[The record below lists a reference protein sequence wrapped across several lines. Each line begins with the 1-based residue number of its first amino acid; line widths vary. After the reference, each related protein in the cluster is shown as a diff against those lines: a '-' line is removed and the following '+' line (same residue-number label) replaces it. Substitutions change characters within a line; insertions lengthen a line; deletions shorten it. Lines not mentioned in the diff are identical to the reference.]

1 MKKVVLY
8 GAGELTK
15 NYLKNGTSD
24 YEISAILDRQ
34 WERIKTL
41 CGHKVVA
48 PENVLQFEFEL
59 VIIALDDLK
68 PGMDKT
74 ILEVYQYLQ
83 KLGVEEEKIILQ
95 SFKSLEHHVHRFP
108 RKVYLTELSEMM
120 HKNNIHGDVAEC
132 GVYRGWFA
140 SVINDSFPNE
150 TLWLFDTFSGFD
162 E

>member
-1 MKKVVLY
+1 MTDANHPRY
-8 GAGELTK
+8 TPHSA
-15 NYLKNGTSD
+15 TS
-24 YEISAILDRQ
+24 Q
-34 WERIKTL
+34 
-41 CGHKVVA
+41 
-48 PENVLQFEFEL
+48 L

-150 TLWLFDTFSGFD
+150 TFSNLYTPHISLLI
-162 E
+162 